1 MLRQVGFELFEIMS
15 KLQILPEQ
23 GEIMFNY
30 NCVRRRRMQ
39 T

>member
-1 MLRQVGFELFEIMS
+1 MLRQVGIELFEIIS

-30 NCVRRRRMQ
+30 NNKQRDYCF
-39 T
+39 